1 VCTAQ
6 KFFGGEPKVD
16 LFRIGEKIVSRR
28 KVLAIID
35 KVFSLRALGLSQQ
48 EVARRLEIDRTLI
61 SRLESAGEIHKG
73 KRIAVL
79 GFPVSNKQAL
89 SQALSQEGVEFIL
102 LLSEEERWN
111 FVQSLEGPDLLD
123 RIISLLAEIR
133 SYDVVIL
140 LGSDRR
146 IQTIRRLLDQE
157 VIELELG
164 QSPIK
169 TDRIVPL
176 DELINI
182 VRLVKSTPRKRTIEE
197 VAHEA
202 SG

>member
-1 VCTAQ
+1 
-6 KFFGGEPKVD
+6 
-16 LFRIGEKIVSRR
+16 
-28 KVLAIID
+28 
-35 KVFSLRALGLSQQ
+35 
-48 EVARRLEIDRTLI
+48 
-61 SRLESAGEIHKG
+61 
-73 KRIAVL
+73 
-79 GFPVSNKQAL
+79 
-89 SQALSQEGVEFIL
+89 VEFIL

-182 VRLVKSTPRKRTIEE
+182 VRLVKSTPREKTIEE

>member
-1 VCTAQ
+1 M
-6 KFFGGEPKVD
+6 D

-61 SRLESAGEIHKG
+61 SRLESVGEIHKG

-79 GFPVSNKQAL
+79 GFPVANKEAL

-102 LLSEEERWN
+102 LLSEEERWD
-111 FVQSLEGPDLLD
+111 FVQSVEGPDLLD

-176 DELINI
+176 DELIGL
-182 VRLVKSTPRKRTIEE
+182 VRLVKSTPRKRRIEE